1 MVDFIMATPA
11 FKDCIAKNIKA
22 CTFKVSPSKT
32 ADGSEPLLEFSAFSE
47 VARHAANIDKLS
59 KELNVDANL
68 IRAIMYIETTH
79 GYYDAPLSLFG
90 ANKSILPMNVNV
102 AYWGDTF
109 GTRQDLQK
117 PYENIRAGGMILQRI
132 ISNLPANSSISQIA
146 TLYNN
151 INANTVSNYGARV
164 QKIYETK
171 PWVKKENSSKNSLSG
186 PGSTMQI
193 KR

>member
-1 MVDFIMATPA
+1 MTTPS
-11 FKDCIAKNIKA
+11 FKDCIAKNIKV
-22 CTFKVSPSKT
+22 CTFKVSANKT
-32 ADGSEPLLEFSAFSE
+32 ADGSEPLIELSAFSE
-47 VARHAANIDKLS
+47 VSRHAANIDKVS
-59 KELNVDANL
+59 KELGLDANL

-109 GTRQDLQK
+109 GTRKDLQK
-117 PYENIRAGGMILQRI
+117 PYPNIRAGGMILQRI
-132 ISNLPANSSISQIA
+132 ISNLPADASISQIA

-151 INANTVSNYGARV
+151 INASSVSNYGARV
-164 QKIYETK
+164 QKIYEGKLWGKMESTS
-171 PWVKKENSSKNSLSG
+171 ENPLSG
-186 PGSTMQI
+186 QGSTMPN